1 VEGVYTYSDQN
12 PNISPKGVFGI
23 VGGVALSFQGIRPY
37 YQELSFGA
45 LELKAQKE
53 YEDLLDKVQLEVK
66 RAYEE
71 LLVAQDNLKVSQ
83 SALSFAEKF
92 FELSKE
98 QYANQII
105 SQRELL
111 EAEAGLTRARVDKI
125 IAYYQFLRQYYRL
138 LIASGLGVEP

>member
-12 PNISPKGVFGI
+12 PNISPKGVFGV

-53 YEDLLDKVQLEVK
+53 YEDLLNKVQLEVK

-71 LLVAQDNLKVSQ
+71 LLVAQDN
-83 SALSFAEKF
+83 
-92 FELSKE
+92 
-98 QYANQII
+98 
-105 SQRELL
+105 
-111 EAEAGLTRARVDKI
+111 
-125 IAYYQFLRQYYRL
+125 
-138 LIASGLGVEP
+138 